1 MSTLIIKKGATGD
14 VVRTTTLLHRLDGA
28 VTWVTAPV
36 NHELLDRLPQVR
48 ALRWEERE
56 RALDRAYDLIVNLED
71 TEEEADFVKEAAS
84 AASGTR
90 VFGAQRDP
98 VGQLVY
104 SDDASAW
111 FDLSLISRY
120 GRERADQLKLENRR
134 TYQELVFSGLG
145 WEFQGEGYVLPP
157 ATPTGLTGD
166 VAISPVAGKVWPMKA
181 WAHYERLQEELE
193 GRGFKVNV
201 LPKRPTLREHLAD
214 VQGHRVLVSG
224 DSLPM
229 HLALGSR
236 VRCVT
241 LFNCT
246 SPWEIHDYGLM
257 TKLVS
262 PLLEEHFYKRI
273 DDPRARTAIPF
284 EDVLGATLGALGA
297 SRGGRG

>member
-1 MSTLIIKKGATGD
+1 
-14 VVRTTTLLHRLDGA
+14 
-28 VTWVTAPV
+28 
-36 NHELLDRLPQVR
+36 
-48 ALRWEERE
+48 
-56 RALDRAYDLIVNLED
+56 
-71 TEEEADFVKEAAS
+71 
-84 AASGTR
+84 

-284 EDVLGATLGALGA
+284 EDVLGATIGALGA
-297 SRGGRG
+297 